1 MGQFLT
7 SLLIQSGTQLL
18 EESLLKETESHT
30 GTHQNLLLE
39 SSSLLNTFT

>member
-18 EESLLKETESHT
+18 EGAFLKEKESHT
-30 GTHQNLLLE
+30 GTPQNLALE
-39 SSSLLNTFT
+39 SSSLMNTFD